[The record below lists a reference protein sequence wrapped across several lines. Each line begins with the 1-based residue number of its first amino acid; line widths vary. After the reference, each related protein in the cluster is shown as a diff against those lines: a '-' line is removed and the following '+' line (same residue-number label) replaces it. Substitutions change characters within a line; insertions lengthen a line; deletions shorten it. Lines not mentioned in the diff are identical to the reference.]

1 MGEQFMKKCNWV
13 IVLLGIILVLS
24 LLMRYESSENT
35 INVISKGEVEALR
48 DSLILSKKEAL
59 AYRGSLDIEID
70 KVSKLIDSVMLIDSI
85 KIIERKEVYEKISNS
100 GIDGVYVGIK
110 LYLDSIEIPKR

>member
-1 MGEQFMKKCNWV
+1 MEERFMKKYKWV
-13 IVLLGIILVLS
+13 IVLFAIVLVLH

-35 INVISKGEVEALR
+35 IDVVSQEEVESLR

-59 AYRGSLDIEID
+59 AYRDSLDIEMD
-70 KVSKLIDSVMLIDSI
+70 KVSKLINRYILIDSI

-100 GIDGVYVGIK
+100 NIDSVYVDIK
-110 LYLDSIEIPKR
+110 LYLESIEIPKQ

>member
-1 MGEQFMKKCNWV
+1 MKKCKWV
-13 IVLLGIILVLS
+13 IVLLVVVLVLS

-35 INVISKGEVEALR
+35 IDAVSQEEIKVLR

-59 AYRGSLDIEID
+59 AYRDSLDIEID
-70 KVSKLIDSVMLIDSI
+70 KVSKLIDSVILIDSI

-100 GIDGVYVGIK
+100 DIDGVYVDVK
-110 LYLDSIEIPKR
+110 LYLDSIEIPK

>member
-1 MGEQFMKKCNWV
+1 MKKCKWV
-13 IVLLGIILVLS
+13 VVLSVVVLVLS

-35 INVISKGEVEALR
+35 IDAVSQEEIKVLR

-59 AYRGSLDIEID
+59 AYRDSLDIEID
-70 KVSKLIDSVMLIDSI
+70 KVSKLIDSVILIDSI

-100 GIDGVYVGIK
+100 DIDGVYVDIK
-110 LYLDSIEIPKR
+110 LYLDSIEIPK